1 MPNPSLSELV
11 RCIDTKIEKNTR
23 ESVSTAVVL
32 VVFRM
37 DTIRVRT
44 ADTPWE
50 LNLTVKEIQ
59 E

>member
-1 MPNPSLSELV
+1 
-11 RCIDTKIEKNTR
+11 
-23 ESVSTAVVL
+23 VSTAVVL

>member
-1 MPNPSLSELV
+1 
-11 RCIDTKIEKNTR
+11 
-23 ESVSTAVVL
+23 VSTAVVL

-37 DTIRVRT
+37 DAIRVRT